1 MKNNTLFLPL
11 KSEWYNMIES
21 GVKKEE
27 YREIKE
33 YWLARLAD
41 KNYDYVQFSY
51 GYTKRTIK
59 FMLLSIEIGK
69 GRQEWGAL
77 PNKEYFILK
86 LGDRIEESKNN

>member
-59 FMLLSIEIGK
+59 FMVSN
-69 GRQEWGAL
+69 GA
-77 PNKEYFILK
+77 
-86 LGDRIEESKNN
+86 